1 MSLMHINKVI
11 TFHSLNNVLY
21 TNPEQRDNGKIVL
34 IDISASM
41 QHKVSELKLCYSM
54 LQALSDLKLPG
65 IPTPNS
71 RTNLIGLLMDLVREG
86 IGSQEILVMTDGDD
100 NFHEI
105 HEIPTSVSD
114 DGTLTKTDVGAF
126 DHTEEYKERRQT
138 AILDYIT
145 NVLKADVHIIGV
157 GNEVKH
163 LLRMAASRP
172 IVVAHVRPR
181 ATATEVASVMHS
193 AVRTRPA
200 QCMTEP
206 DARIITIDNLG
217 NHGTASAELVEKV
230 DANASFVSVGG
241 DVWTKEVAMQKFEAA
256 EHLAYADGTA
266 PSDDVI
272 KYNRRVVVELLKLS
286 QTHGLVPGAI
296 VGSKYRSL
304 FVAPSKG
311 EWKINKLLFQ
321 LKQNG
326 FLVERKQHNI
336 NIVIEGK
343 QYNFKGDRAYSCY
356 SASSLVETLIGSIDA
371 DTDFCASVDALKN
384 TTPYKRKSEAGSSND
399 DTGSAK
405 KQSIVN

>member
-1 MSLMHINKVI
+1 
-11 TFHSLNNVLY
+11 
-21 TNPEQRDNGKIVL
+21 
-34 IDISASM
+34 
-41 QHKVSELKLCYSM
+41 
-54 LQALSDLKLPG
+54 
-65 IPTPNS
+65 
-71 RTNLIGLLMDLVREG
+71 
-86 IGSQEILVMTDGDD
+86 
-100 NFHEI
+100 
-105 HEIPTSVSD
+105 
-114 DGTLTKTDVGAF
+114 
-126 DHTEEYKERRQT
+126 
-138 AILDYIT
+138 
-145 NVLKADVHIIGV
+145 
-157 GNEVKH
+157 
-163 LLRMAASRP
+163 
-172 IVVAHVRPR
+172 
-181 ATATEVASVMHS
+181 
-193 AVRTRPA
+193 
-200 QCMTEP
+200 
-206 DARIITIDNLG
+206 
-217 NHGTASAELVEKV
+217 
-230 DANASFVSVGG
+230 
-241 DVWTKEVAMQKFEAA
+241 
-256 EHLAYADGTA
+256 
-266 PSDDVI
+266 
-272 KYNRRVVVELLKLS
+272 VVELLKLS